1 MGTDLVVPLTGEV
14 IDLSGPTDTLAE
26 SYRQA
31 QQAETKLRMFRAEV
45 RGELLARMD
54 KELLRKTQVGDFF
67 LECEA
72 PDQFEYDPDALS
84 RILVRL
90 VTEDKIS
97 RDAAAQA
104 VKTVETLKVMKRGVD
119 KLLSSPTITEQDKAE
134 ILGCRRPLQRERRL
148 TIKSVED

>member
-1 MGTDLVVPLTGEV
+1 MGTDLVVPLTGEAV
-14 IDLSGPTDTLAE
+14 SLDDTTDVLAE
-26 SYRQA
+26 RYRDA
-31 QQAETKLRMFRAEV
+31 QRYETELRMFRAEV

-119 KLLSSPTITEQDKAE
+119 KLLSSPTITDEDREE
-134 ILGCRRPLQRERRL
+134 ILGCRRPLSRERRL
-148 TIKSVED
+148 TVKSVED